1 VKVVHLVSCRGWSSD
16 AYWAAQ
22 MCRELTR
29 AGHEATLICPAGSEQ
44 RVMARAR
51 AEGVARIETMT
62 LRTGV
67 RPGAD
72 ARDLRALARHAAS
85 ADLVHVHRSKEH
97 WLAALVN
104 RRSGRPRPLVRTR
117 HIVEALR
124 PHALNRWL
132 YGRAT
137 DLVVTVSEAI
147 RRQCVAAGLTPADCV
162 VTLPGAADG
171 DRYRPDGSSALRR
184 ELRVPDDVPIVG
196 HVSGFRIMKGHGVV
210 LDAAEEL
217 ARAGRRFHLVFA
229 GRGPFEVATRERV
242 TRTGLAD
249 RVSFL
254 GFVEDPATLVSG
266 LDIALYPPLESDGMS
281 RVLFEYLAS
290 GRAVI
295 ASRVGAAAE
304 VLEDGV
310 TALLVP
316 GGDAPELARVL
327 DRLLGDRALRYALAR
342 QAGAVAHERFT
353 GARVAERLLG
363 HYRRLVLPA

>member
-1 VKVVHLVSCRGWSSD
+1 
-16 AYWAAQ
+16 

-29 AGHEATLICPAGSEQ
+29 VGHEATLICPTGSEQ
-44 RVMARAR
+44 RGMARAR
-51 AEGVARIETMT
+51 AEGVGRIETMA

-67 RPGAD
+67 RPVVD
-72 ARDLRALARHAAS
+72 MRDLQTLARRTAA
-85 ADLVHVHRSKEH
+85 ADLLHVHRSKEH

-104 RRSGRPRPLVRTR
+104 RRSARPRPLVRTR
-117 HIVEALR
+117 HIVQALR

-147 RRQCVAAGLTPADCV
+147 RRQCVAAGLARADRV

-171 DRYRPDGSSALRR
+171 DRSRPERSLELRR
-184 ELRVPDDVPIVG
+184 ELRVPEDVPIVG
-196 HVSGFRIMKGHGVV
+196 VVSGFRGMKGHGIV
-210 LDAAEEL
+210 LDAAEEV
-217 ARAGRRFHLVFA
+217 AKAGRRFHLIFA
-229 GRGPFEVATRERV
+229 GRGPFEVATRKRV
-242 TRTGLAD
+242 TAAGLAD

-254 GFVEDPATLVSG
+254 GFVEDPAALVRG

-290 GRAVI
+290 GRAVV
-295 ASRVGAAAE
+295 ASRVGVAAE
-304 VLEDGV
+304 VLTDGV

-316 GGDAPELARVL
+316 GGDAPELARAL
-327 DRLLGDRALRYALAR
+327 ARLLDDRALRHALGR

-353 GARVAERLLG
+353 GARVTERLLG
-363 HYRRLVLPA
+363 HYRSLVPSA